1 MADKAYCPDDYGDSV
16 LGETVQNGQLRQTV
30 AQVGIP
36 DATPASN
43 HPANAAMALRDDI
56 ADNCLRKAP
65 CPGSWAL
72 WDANRLWGS
81 LLKAQAMLFHSRVV
95 QHCVQGANFSNTIVV
110 EGTKPAFLE

>member
-1 MADKAYCPDDYGDSV
+1 MFLGTVESEPDLLTDMIKAAVCQHNFLMADKAYCPDDYGDSV

-65 CPGSWAL
+65 CPGS
-72 WDANRLWGS
+72 
-81 LLKAQAMLFHSRVV
+81 
-95 QHCVQGANFSNTIVV
+95 
-110 EGTKPAFLE
+110 